1 MYHDL
6 SQSLDHRCKLTTNVD
21 WFTGVINWR
30 VVRGTL
36 FGHTPQ
42 EGRKISF
49 ESFQCFPT
57 DARFWRDFLK
67 RNTHLRRGKNELIFE
82 SIDIYIP
89 FAQDDISKPRPE
101 VSCREANI
109 KHGTTLMPCKF
120 RDILAIRAIID
131 ADQRYGLN
139 KCTRD
144 PPFPQGIDNSRLFI
158 SFCPESAAFVLCDRK
173 RRIGARIELD
183 ITLHMLECSVPL
195 LTRGRK

>member
-1 MYHDL
+1 MERF
-6 SQSLDHRCKLTTNVD
+6 SV
-21 WFTGVINWR
+21 
-30 VVRGTL
+30 
-36 FGHTPQ
+36 Q
-42 EGRKISF
+42 ERRKISF
-49 ESFQCFPT
+49 ESLQCFPT
-57 DARFWRDFLK
+57 DARFWRDFSK

-139 KCTRD
+139 KRTRD

-158 SFCPESAAFVLCDRK
+158 SFCPESAAFVLCDRTSD
-173 RRIGARIELD
+173 RSPYRARYHFTHARMLGAVINSGPKIEIRAIINAGNLQGQG
-183 ITLHMLECSVPL
+183 MCSPSVYETEHPPL
-195 LTRGRK
+195 LIAPI

>member
-1 MYHDL
+1 MQTYYQCRLIHGSNKL
-6 SQSLDHRCKLTTNVD
+6 ASRSWNAFRCKKDEKYHSNRCNV
-21 WFTGVINWR
+21 FQPT
-30 VVRGTL
+30 
-36 FGHTPQ
+36 HA
-42 EGRKISF
+42 F
-49 ESFQCFPT
+49 EEI
-57 DARFWRDFLK
+57 FLK

-139 KCTRD
+139 KRTRD

>member
-1 MYHDL
+1 MQTYYQCRLIHGSNKL
-6 SQSLDHRCKLTTNVD
+6 ESRSWNAFRSYSARRTKNIIRIVPMFSNRC
-21 WFTGVINWR
+21 
-30 VVRGTL
+30 
-36 FGHTPQ
+36 
-42 EGRKISF
+42 
-49 ESFQCFPT
+49 
-57 DARFWRDFLK
+57 FWRDFSK

-139 KCTRD
+139 KRTRD